1 MKQPNILLIMTDE
14 MRGDCVGVRHP
25 DVKTPYLDTL
35 IARGTY
41 FPNAVTACPSLHRG
55 ARGPVHRAYAAL
67 ARARGLP
74 RPHSLGLPG
83 NAGR

>member
-41 FPNAVTACPSLHRG
+41 FPNAVTACPSCI
-55 ARGPVHRAYAAL
+55 AAPHQL
-67 ARARGLP
+67 GYRPFDRLFAPP
-74 RPHSLGLPG
+74 RP
-83 NAGR
+83 R

>member
-25 DVKTPYLDTL
+25 DVKSPYLDTL

-41 FPNAVTACPSLHRG
+41 FPNAVTACPSCMIPAFTKPTTMTVVAEEL
-55 ARGPVHRAYAAL
+55 
-67 ARARGLP
+67 
-74 RPHSLGLPG
+74 
-83 NAGR
+83 